1 MDEVLLRI
9 ASCALCLAFFFAAS
23 VKCLGVL
30 QQSGYQNKGFFKWLK
45 RKDNLYF
52 NRLALLSGLLFL
64 SCAVTSLTFSFM
76 GVKTGNALSAFP
88 FVFFCGLFLYADGKY
103 ALKVPLKITGRVKR
117 LAYVYVFILACVLYI
132 FIAVLQ
138 WLNTVVDSEI
148 YGVFAYLPL
157 CFAPMLLPFLLGL
170 SNAAVSP
177 FEKKRNQKFVQNAK
191 EKLKKT
197 EIVRVGI
204 VGSYGKT
211 SVKNI
216 VKTILGEKVAV
227 VCTPESYN
235 TPIGIAKTVFS
246 PEFENKQ
253 IFIAEMGARKEGDI
267 AELCEI
273 VEPDYA
279 VFTGVCAQHIQS
291 IGSVEKVFQAKSE
304 IFRFV
309 KNFAVCGESVQ
320 ERVEQLSE
328 QDKKKCVFLSKE
340 RVKGVVLGA
349 TQTEF
354 TLCLAG
360 GEIAVKTKLLGEAA
374 VENIALSALLCEK
387 MGLTVEEI
395 GRGIE
400 KIQPIPHRLEVVESG
415 GAYILD
421 DAYNANP
428 EGAKHAV
435 AALKRFA
442 GKKIV
447 VTPGIVEAGIL
458 EEEVNGALGAL
469 LVDLDEIVLVGD
481 TLIGAV
487 KAGYLAAG
495 GNAEKLTIVPTLNAA
510 EEKLAELLGEGD
522 AVLFLNDLPD
532 AY

>member
-1 MDEVLLRI
+1 M
-9 ASCALCLAFFFAAS
+9 
-23 VKCLGVL
+23 
-30 QQSGYQNKGFFKWLK
+30 
-45 RKDNLYF
+45 
-52 NRLALLSGLLFL
+52 
-64 SCAVTSLTFSFM
+64 
-76 GVKTGNALSAFP
+76 
-88 FVFFCGLFLYADGKY
+88 
-103 ALKVPLKITGRVKR
+103 
-117 LAYVYVFILACVLYI
+117 
-132 FIAVLQ
+132 
-138 WLNTVVDSEI
+138 
-148 YGVFAYLPL
+148 
-157 CFAPMLLPFLLGL
+157 
-170 SNAAVSP
+170 
-177 FEKKRNQKFVQNAK
+177 
-191 EKLKKT
+191 
-197 EIVRVGI
+197 
-204 VGSYGKT
+204 
-211 SVKNI
+211 
-216 VKTILGEKVAV
+216 
-227 VCTPESYN
+227 
-235 TPIGIAKTVFS
+235 
-246 PEFENKQ
+246 
-253 IFIAEMGARKEGDI
+253 
-267 AELCEI
+267 
-273 VEPDYA
+273 
-279 VFTGVCAQHIQS
+279 
-291 IGSVEKVFQAKSE
+291 
-304 IFRFV
+304 
-309 KNFAVCGESVQ
+309 
-320 ERVEQLSE
+320 
-328 QDKKKCVFLSKE
+328 
-340 RVKGVVLGA
+340 LGA

-428 EGAKHAV
+428 EGAKLAV

-447 VTPGIVEAGIL
+447 VTPGIVETGIL
-458 EEEVNGALGAL
+458 EEEVNGALGAI